1 MTKKYASTIIFW
13 GALWGL
19 EEATLGH
26 LLHITALSIGWF
38 FWFPLSYLFISMVY
52 KQTGKLNSILFTS
65 IIAAAIKLIDLFMT
79 TNLIIIVCPALSI
92 ILESISLFAVL
103 KIVNRKKLMQKYK
116 LAQIIS
122 VSLLWRVL
130 FLLSLLFIP
139 TWIMP
144 SYPFKSISSILKLL
158 VYEGLINSLFIYGT
172 IILAKRIN
180 ESNNKCNTYF
190 KQLREKIMQSRLMK
204 GTFFKPV
211 VSLCLLAVAMIIQW
225 VL

>member
-1 MTKKYASTIIFW
+1 MIKKYASTIIFW

-26 LLHITALSIGWF
+26 LLHITTLSIGWF
-38 FWFPLSYLFISMVY
+38 LWFPFAYLFMSMVY
-52 KQTGKLNSILFTS
+52 NQTGKLNSILFTS

-79 TNLIIIVCPALSI
+79 TNLIIIICPALSI

-122 VSLLWRVL
+122 ASLLWRVL
-130 FLLSLLFIP
+130 FLISLLFIP

-158 VYEGLINSLFIYGT
+158 IYEGLINSLFIYGT
-172 IILAKRIN
+172 ILLAKRIN
-180 ESNNKCNTYF
+180 ESNYKCNTYF
-190 KQLREKIMQSRLMK
+190 KQLTDKIAQSKLVK
-204 GTFFKPV
+204 GTCFKPV
-211 VSLCLLAVAMIIQW
+211 VSLCLLVVAIIIQW

>member
-1 MTKKYASTIIFW
+1 MIKKRVVTIIFW

-26 LLHITALSIGWF
+26 LLHLTPLSIGWF
-38 FWFPLSYLFISMVY
+38 LWFPLSYLFMSMVY

-65 IIAAAIKLIDLFMT
+65 IIAATMKLIDLFTT
-79 TNLIIIVCPALSI
+79 TNLIIVICPALSI

-103 KIVNRKKLMQKYK
+103 KIVNFKKLMQKHE
-116 LAQIIS
+116 LTQIMS
-122 VSLLWRVL
+122 VSLLWRFL

-144 SYPFKSISSILKLL
+144 SYPFKSIPSILKLL
-158 VYEGLINSLFIYGT
+158 IYEGLINSLFIYGT
-172 IILAKRIN
+172 VIIAKKTN
-180 ESNNKCNTYF
+180 EINNKCNTFF
-190 KQLREKIMQSRLMK
+190 KQLIDKLMQWKLIK
-204 GTFFKPV
+204 GTCFKPV
-211 VSLCLLAVAMIIQW
+211 VSLGLLAVAIIIQW